1 MPTKS
6 VRYLMFG
13 LLYFAQGSIMS
24 YFTSLNALYLQGF
37 KLNMAEIGTI
47 GTVAMTPF
55 ILKIFLGMLSDKY
68 NLWNMGHRKP
78 YIILG
83 LIIQSLACLVVPLI
97 NPSSQYGMFLLLA
110 FIMMSAMALYDTCTD
125 GLALDT
131 TPKEEEG
138 TIQGFMVGG
147 RALGVVIVSG
157 LIGIIAEKISWTAVF
172 WLLGVLPLIPLLI
185 VIRIKED
192 PRRPEHAFEWNAF
205 SAFKKNNVIMLGLLG
220 ALYSLVIYGANQN
233 VNPFLSTTYQI
244 SLITAGLMSMVWG
257 IGVVIGG
264 LAGGKLTDRIGQQN
278 AVRLAIVTS
287 LVAILAL
294 SIINSAGLAWF
305 LVFAFGLAFGYYE
318 TIYFAISMS
327 LCEPKIAAS
336 MFSLLMAVA
345 NIGTAVGLSLSGSLA
360 EGIGFRLTFVI
371 FAMLNLIAFPMLS
384 SIFPKI
390 QGLEQN

>member
-13 LLYFAQGSIMS
+13 LLYFAQGSIMG
-24 YFTSLNALYLQGF
+24 YFTSLNALYLQGY
-37 KLNMAEIGTI
+37 KLNMVEIGTI
-47 GTVAMTPF
+47 GTIAMTPF

-68 NLWNMGHRKP
+68 DLWQMGHRKP

-83 LIIQSLACLVVPLI
+83 LVIQSLACLVIPLI
-97 NPSSQYGMFLLLA
+97 NPASQYGMFLLFA
-110 FIMMSAMALYDTCTD
+110 FIMMTAMALYDTCTD

-157 LIGIIAEKISWTAVF
+157 LIGIIAEKISWNAVF
-172 WLLGVLPLIPLLI
+172 WLLGILPLIPLLI
-185 VIRIKED
+185 VIRIKEE
-192 PRRPEHAFEWNAF
+192 PRKPEHAFEWKAF
-205 SAFKKNNVIMLGLLG
+205 SAFKKKNVIMLGLLG

-233 VNPFLSTTYQI
+233 VNPFLSTTYHI

-278 AVRLAIVTS
+278 AVRTAIVTS
-287 LVAILAL
+287 LIAILAL
-294 SIINSAGLAWF
+294 SAINSASLAWF

-318 TIYFAISMS
+318 TIYFAISMN

-336 MFSLLMAVA
+336 MFSLLMAIA
-345 NIGTAVGLSLSGSLA
+345 NIGTAIGLSLSGSLA
-360 EGIGFRLTFVI
+360 EGIGFRATFLI
-371 FAMLNLIAFPMLS
+371 FALVNLVAFPMLP

-390 QGLEQN
+390 QGLEQ

>member
-68 NLWNMGHRKP
+68 DLWHMGHRKP

-83 LIIQSLACLVVPLI
+83 LVIQSLACLVVPLI
-97 NPSSQYGMFLLLA
+97 NPASQYGMFLLLA

-157 LIGIIAEKISWTAVF
+157 LIGIIAEKVSWTAVF

-185 VIRIKED
+185 VLRIKEE
-192 PRRPEHAFEWNAF
+192 PRKPEHAFEWKAF
-205 SAFKKNNVIMLGLLG
+205 SAFKKRNVIMLGLLG

-233 VNPFLSTTYQI
+233 VNPFLFTTYQI

-294 SIINSAGLAWF
+294 SIINSASLAWF
-305 LVFAFGLAFGYYE
+305 LVFIFGLAFGYYE

-345 NIGTAVGLSLSGSLA
+345 NIGTAIGLSLSGSLA

-384 SIFPKI
+384 SIFPKN

>member
-6 VRYLMFG
+6 IRYLMFG
-13 LLYFAQGSIMS
+13 LLYFAEGSIMS
-24 YFTSLNALYLQGF
+24 YFTSLNALYLQGY

-47 GTVAMTPF
+47 GAIAMTPF

-83 LIIQSLACLVVPLI
+83 LVIQSLACLIVPLI
-97 NPSSQYGMFLLLA
+97 NPASQYGMFLLLA
-110 FIMMSAMALYDTCTD
+110 FVMMSAMALYDTCTD

-138 TIQGFMVGG
+138 IIQGFMVGG

-157 LIGIIAEKISWTAVF
+157 LIGITAEKISWNAVF

-185 VIRIKED
+185 VLRIKEE
-192 PRRPEHAFEWNAF
+192 PRKPENAFEWKAF
-205 SAFKKNNVIMLGLLG
+205 SAFKKKNVIMLGLLG

-233 VNPFLSTTYQI
+233 VNPFLASTYQI
-244 SLITAGLMSMVWG
+244 GLITAGLMSMVWG

-264 LAGGKLTDRIGQQN
+264 LAGGKLTDRIGQRA
-278 AVRLAIVTS
+278 AVRIAILTS

-294 SIINSAGLAWF
+294 SIINSASLAWF
-305 LVFAFGLAFGYYE
+305 LVFVFGLAFGYYE

-345 NIGTAVGLSLSGSLA
+345 NIGTAIGLPLSGSLA
-360 EGIGFRLTFVI
+360 EGIGFRWTFVI
-371 FAMLNLIAFPMLS
+371 FALLNLLAFPMMS

-390 QGLEQN
+390 QGLEQK